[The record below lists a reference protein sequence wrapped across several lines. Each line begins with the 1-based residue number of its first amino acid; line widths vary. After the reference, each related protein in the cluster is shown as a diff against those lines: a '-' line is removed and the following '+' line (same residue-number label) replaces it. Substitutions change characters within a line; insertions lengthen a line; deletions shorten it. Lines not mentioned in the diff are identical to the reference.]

1 LILSKPNESGFS
13 LVEALVALAVF
24 AMAGVAIVQM
34 QSSSLSTFARVESR
48 ALADLLAQN
57 TLTQMVS
64 SQTPPSVGARQ
75 ETLEFAQRQWRRSTS
90 VTEVPGAQ
98 TRRITVEVSAVDA
111 PALARVSAFVVAPE
125 TP

>member
-1 LILSKPNESGFS
+1 MLSKPNEGGFS

-64 SQTPPSVGARQ
+64 AQTPPSVGARE
-75 ETLEFAQRQWRRSTS
+75 ETFEFAQRQWRRSIS

-98 TRRITVEVSAVDA
+98 TRRITVEVSAANA